1 LSRPARN
8 PTRSKREGSV
18 ALSVRFFFRVFQVV
32 DAGAGEEEEGEEG
45 AAEEGGEEEEDFIA
59 RRWMPLGK
67 EAGMP

>member
-1 LSRPARN
+1 
-8 PTRSKREGSV
+8 V